1 MFSTFSLRLLACI
14 MEPAGKAGKAL
25 SNNLFC
31 AIFLSHVFCQ
41 KKRTYFY
48 IFDIF
53 KFSQCELTGHSLEGN
68 TTRANATRDSALF
81 LSRLNQ
87 QSEVAGVKEKKKA
100 KKKKRRKSQSCV
112 GTRATFW
119 LFNSVWGGFLEF
131 TPRSATQTNPSTLVE
146 FTRCKAPSVFHLE
159 SCHINSASPYSAN
172 WKALEVS

>member
-1 MFSTFSLRLLACI
+1 MRVLC
-14 MEPAGKAGKAL
+14 
-25 SNNLFC
+25 NLQVRQEKLYPIIYFVQYL
-31 AIFLSHVFCQ
+31 FLTPFVRR
-41 KKRTYFY
+41 KELIFY

-53 KFSQCELTGHSLEGN
+53 KFSQCELTGHCYACEEN
-68 TTRANATRDSALF
+68 TTRASAMRDSALF

-87 QSEVAGVKEKKKA
+87 QSEVAGVKEKKKKA
-100 KKKKRRKSQSCV
+100 KKKKKKKTRRKSQSCV

-146 FTRCKAPSVFHLE
+146 FTRCKAPSVFHSE